1 MLKLRDKMEKYDSV
15 IEEGRVMRF
24 KALER
29 AKYQEKEFRQ
39 KEAHVF
45 HLNERLESLTK
56 KQAMLQH
63 AAIFKNCHR
72 NHDIKVTIEENIP
85 VLTYLNSV
93 HQEAPLGRK

>member
-56 KQAMLQH
+56 K
-63 AAIFKNCHR
+63 
-72 NHDIKVTIEENIP
+72 
-85 VLTYLNSV
+85 
-93 HQEAPLGRK
+93 